1 MAGEFQITAK
11 MNKRNSGGT
20 IFNDKGEII
29 GISVGKF
36 NKTEVLNQDGFIP
49 KDVNVGIPGEV
60 LSNFS

>member
-1 MAGEFQITAK
+1 